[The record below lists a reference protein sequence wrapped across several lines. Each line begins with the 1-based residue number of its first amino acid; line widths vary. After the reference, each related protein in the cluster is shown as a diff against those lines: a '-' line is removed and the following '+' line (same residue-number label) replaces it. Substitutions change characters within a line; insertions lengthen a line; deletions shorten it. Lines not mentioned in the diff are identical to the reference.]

1 MNEFFEI
8 LKYILPSLVVFA
20 AAFIIM
26 KKFLDN
32 EYRKLM
38 VEIKKNNQQTVLPIR
53 LQAYERVIL
62 LLERTALQSL
72 VMRTYQPGMSARLLQ
87 SEMTKI
93 IRQEYDHNVTQQL
106 YISTNAW
113 NTVKA
118 VKEEL
123 IKLINN
129 VAIKVGPT
137 ADGMEL
143 SKQILGILSQSEET
157 PNDIAINLLKK
168 EIRHLF

>member
-1 MNEFFEI
+1 MNEFLEI
-8 LKYILPSLVVFA
+8 LKYVLPSIVVFVA
-20 AAFIIM
+20 SFLVL

-32 EYRKLM
+32 EYRKLL
-38 VEIKKNNQQTVLPIR
+38 VEIKKNSQQTILPIR
-53 LQAYERVIL
+53 LQAYERVVL
-62 LLERTALQSL
+62 LLERTSLQSL

-87 SEMTKI
+87 SEMIKA

-106 YISTNAW
+106 YISANAW

-118 VKEEL
+118 VKEEF

-129 VAIKVGPT
+129 VAIKIGPE

-143 SKQILGILSQSEET
+143 SKQLLNIISQSENNPSEM
-157 PNDIAINLLKK
+157 AITLLKK
-168 EIRHLF
+168 EIKHLF